1 MQHARRSA
9 EATKNGAVVPW
20 WLRSKQTHFSFPDG
34 ATKRRIPGI
43 PERLQRLYVS
53 VFGVP
58 ALLTPD
64 ASDRAAVHPEAARNG
79 REGRNHG

>member
-9 EATKNGAVVPW
+9 ETAKARAVVPW
-20 WLRSKQTHFSFPDG
+20 WLRSKQLHFSFPDG
-34 ATKRRIPGI
+34 ETKRRIPGI

-64 ASDRAAVHPEAARNG
+64 ASDRAAVHPEAANE